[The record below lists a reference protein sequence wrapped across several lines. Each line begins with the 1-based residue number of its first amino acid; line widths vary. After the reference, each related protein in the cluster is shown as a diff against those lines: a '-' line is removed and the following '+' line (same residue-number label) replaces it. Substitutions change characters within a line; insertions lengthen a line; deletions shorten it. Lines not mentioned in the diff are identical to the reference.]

1 MKPSCEEIKRAKVGG
16 VQVWFGKTP
25 PSKHDIEDAIGK
37 EWAWAYIGDEDNIG
51 TMDLTF
57 CTNRDVAIS
66 YDIDD
71 KRQER
76 RASEMAKS
84 LCLMNPVQRPRHL
97 HFCKGG
103 RLWYVPGCD
112 MKKAQAF

>member
-1 MKPSCEEIKRAKVGG
+1 MKPSGEEIKRAKVGS
-16 VQVWFGKTP
+16 VQIWFGKHP

-66 YDIDD
+66 YDDGD

-76 RASEMAKS
+76 RVSEMAKA
-84 LCLMNPVQRPRHL
+84 LCRMHPVQKPRQV
-97 HFCKGG
+97 HFSMGG
-103 RLWYVPGCD
+103 RLWYVPGGD
-112 MKKAQAF
+112 IKKAKHF